1 MDFTLHGSN
10 VYSKAKGI
18 SIRYPDIPFPNGWK
32 ANINGVDLKN
42 YQPLC
47 KVL

>member
-1 MDFTLHGSN
+1 MLYGSS
-10 VYSKAKGI
+10 VYSRAQNI
-18 SIRYPDIPFPNGWK
+18 ARSYPAIPFPMGWK

-42 YQPLC
+42 YQPFC